1 MDTVKRLLIKKL
13 PPVLAIQ
20 LKRFDYDW
28 ERECAIKFNDYFEF
42 PRELDM
48 EPYTVAGVAK
58 LEGSSDSSPEGQ
70 TPRSD
75 DSKDHPPPLPA
86 DSPQPPESPQPT
98 PTPTPPPVDP
108 QSPSSRYRLVGVL
121 VHSGQASGGH
131 YYSYVIHRGEGNLGA
146 GGAGDSE
153 RNRWYKFDDG
163 EVTECK
169 MDDDEEMKNQCF
181 GGEYMGEVFDHMMKR
196 MSYRRQKRWWN
207 AYILFYERMDVPDR
221 DGELVKYIQEL
232 TLGSK
237 PNQIKMPSAIEC
249 SVRKQ
254 NVQFM
259 HNRMQYSLEY
269 FQFMKKLLTCNSVY
283 LNPPPGTSPPPP
295 SPVSK
300 RHKGCGT
307 PRLSCDQG
315 TGAYW
320 A

>member
-1 MDTVKRLLIKKL
+1 MVSFALVCRQVDTVKRLLIKEL

-58 LEGSSDSSPEGQ
+58 LE
-70 TPRSD
+70 D
-75 DSKDHPPPLPA
+75 DEA
-86 DSPQPPESPQPT
+86 PPESQ
-98 PTPTPPPVDP
+98 VIAENSDP
-108 QSPSSRYRLVGVL
+108 KHSSRYRLVGVL

-131 YYSYVIHRGEGNLGA
+131 YYSYIVQRHGNDGQK
-146 GGAGDSE
+146 D
-153 RNRWYKFDDG
+153 RWYKFDDG
-163 EVTECK
+163 DVTECK

-207 AYILFYERMDVPDR
+207 AYILFYERMDAAGG
-221 DGELVKYIQEL
+221 DGELLKCISKL
-232 TLGSK
+232 TLDQ
-237 PNQIKMPSAIEC
+237 PKMPSSIEA

-259 HNRMQYSLEY
+259 HSRMQYSLEY
-269 FQFMKKLLTCNSVY
+269 FQFVKKLLTCNSVY
-283 LNPPPGTSPPPP
+283 LNPPPGERCFQDALCS
-295 SPVSK
+295 
-300 RHKGCGT
+300 RM
-307 PRLSCDQG
+307 
-315 TGAYW
+315 YF
-320 A
+320 

>member
-1 MDTVKRLLIKKL
+1 MCLLTHNFKLVLRELTSVTPMNSIKKEEDHLKVRFLQWVDCKRAASSNWVCLFQVDTVKRLLIKKL

-58 LEGSSDSSPEGQ
+58 LEGDNV
-70 TPRSD
+70 T
-75 DSKDHPPPLPA
+75 
-86 DSPQPPESPQPT
+86 PESQLIQQNE
-98 PTPTPPPVDP
+98 
-108 QSPSSRYRLVGVL
+108 QSESEAAGSTKYRLVGVL

-131 YYSYVIHRGEGNLGA
+131 YYSYIIQRNGVDG
-146 GGAGDSE
+146 E

-163 EVTECK
+163 DVTECK

-207 AYILFYERMDVPDR
+207 AYILFYERLDTIDQG
-221 DGELVKYIQEL
+221 DELVRYISEL
-232 TLGSK
+232 AVTSR
-237 PNQIKMPSAIEC
+237 PHQIVMPSAIER

-269 FQFMKKLLTCNSVY
+269 FQFMKKLLTCNGVY
-283 LNPPPGTSPPPP
+283 LNPPPGKCQKHVAAS
-295 SPVSK
+295 
-300 RHKGCGT
+300 
-307 PRLSCDQG
+307 
-315 TGAYW
+315 
-320 A
+320 